1 MHYTAFPL
9 VKKLLGCYYYFGQAI
24 TLPSVRF
31 VTAKVQEERKDVE
44 DVFQVCFCFHVIFS
58 HPFSWLKKMTIAPR
72 INRYTSFVSV
82 IIVILVEGPLKICDS
97 LLKSVVVTDT
107 QNNKKSYC
115 RKAFSLKKETKTNTF
130 SPNDF
135 GKATGHCFT
144 DNSDG
149 DDDNVIK

>member
-9 VKKLLGCYYYFGQAI
+9 VKKLLGCYYCFGQAI

-44 DVFQVCFCFHVIFS
+44 DVVFQVCFCFHVTFS
-58 HPFSWLKKMTIAPR
+58 HPFIWLKKMTIAPR

-97 LLKSVVVTDT
+97 LLKSAVVTDT
-107 QNNKKSYC
+107 KGNKQLLQESIFIEK
-115 RKAFSLKKETKTNTF
+115 RDWNQHFFTK
-130 SPNDF
+130 
-135 GKATGHCFT
+135 
-144 DNSDG
+144 
-149 DDDNVIK
+149 